1 MLEQR
6 LREVLGDIEPEAA
19 LHFPPALQL
28 VEELGFALHAEAGE
42 AVQLACSR
50 GLPEVGEGMDLELVI
65 EGPCPLGPDARNIG
79 QLDEACRQAGLR
91 LVENSEMLGIDELRD
106 LACEI
111 GADAGELSEILA
123 AGDELGGAARKVLDR
138 SRGPAV
144 RANAERIGT
153 FDLEQIGEVIESGRN
168 LGVVNRHWASS
179 FLVGLPLSPAANCPT
194 CLDQDQ
200 AADGASWQRRDHPCL
215 RDRSGTFLG
224 RRPAAPQ
231 DRKSVV

>member
-1 MLEQR
+1 
-6 LREVLGDIEPEAA
+6 
-19 LHFPPALQL
+19 
-28 VEELGFALHAEAGE
+28 
-42 AVQLACSR
+42 
-50 GLPEVGEGMDLELVI
+50 
-65 EGPCPLGPDARNIG
+65 RNIG

-231 DRKSVV
+231 HHSGLTRTRAPKPRHSRSSLSRTQERSAAEGVLRRMLRTCSGTISRPVSAASAVRIVGRYISTRSSRYSS